1 MTSEREKK
9 EDDDED
15 VLAVIT
21 LNFRVGGEH
30 VETNEECVGFQR
42 GSQRDIRFFCALQNF
57 LLAPCYKA
65 CAFYLETVELAS
77 RMGGRK
83 KTKKKLVTRCIVASI
98 F

>member
-1 MTSEREKK
+1 MRQNPLTGDIWEEKK

-42 GSQRDIRFFCALQNF
+42 GSQRDIRFFLCFAELF
-57 LLAPCYKA
+57 ACPLL
-65 CAFYLETVELAS
+65 
-77 RMGGRK
+77 
-83 KTKKKLVTRCIVASI
+83 
-98 F
+98 